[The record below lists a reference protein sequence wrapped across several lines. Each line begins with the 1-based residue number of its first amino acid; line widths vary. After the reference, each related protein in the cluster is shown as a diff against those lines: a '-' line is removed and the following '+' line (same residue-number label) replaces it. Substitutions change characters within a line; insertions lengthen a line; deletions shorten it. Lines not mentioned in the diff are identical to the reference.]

1 MKTTGRVLS
10 AISAV
15 LCAATLVLLLLDLVK
30 PGLDLF
36 LKASVKGFLL
46 LTSVVVIAA
55 SALRIAD
62 ARRRLRRRLAR
73 RKSVTAQR
81 P

>member
-36 LKASVKGFLL
+36 LKASVKGC
-46 LTSVVVIAA
+46 SD
-55 SALRIAD
+55 SA
-62 ARRRLRRRLAR
+62 
-73 RKSVTAQR
+73 TAQSPGSMPISAMTR
-81 P
+81 PVNTRWLATGKG

>member
-10 AISAV
+10 AIGAV

-30 PGLDLF
+30 PDLDLF

-46 LTSVVVIAA
+46 LTCVVVIAA
-55 SALRIAD
+55 CALRIAD
-62 ARRRLRRRLAR
+62 TRKRLRRRLAR
-73 RKSVTAQR
+73 RKSA
-81 P
+81 